1 MGQLPHVLIASPSYV
16 VSTDS
21 AATRWDDERMAKVSK
36 ETAATVKDFGVAED
50 RSSDVDGYTINFV
63 SIKQSHDL
71 APLLAGLPGGNCSCP
86 HWGYV
91 LKGRVIV
98 RYDGHEEV
106 LEAGDAFYMAPGHA
120 PEAEAGTE
128 LVQFS
133 PADQLAAMEAAMMKA
148 MQAK

>member
-1 MGQLPHVLIASPSYV
+1 
-16 VSTDS
+16 
-21 AATRWDDERMAKVSK
+21 MAKVSK

-50 RSSDVDGYTINFV
+50 RSTDVDGYTINFV

-91 LKGRVIV
+91 LQGRVIV
-98 RYDGHEEV
+98 RYEDHEEV

-133 PADQLAAMEAAMMKA
+133 PADQLAAVEAAMMKA
-148 MQAK
+148 MEAK